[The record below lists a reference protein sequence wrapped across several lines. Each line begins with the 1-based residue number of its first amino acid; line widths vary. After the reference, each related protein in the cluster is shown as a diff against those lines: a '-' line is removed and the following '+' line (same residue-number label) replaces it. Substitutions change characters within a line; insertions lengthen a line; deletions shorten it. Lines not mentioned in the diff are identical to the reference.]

1 MLGLETVRDRSRSR
15 SPPPR
20 RSDDRKP
27 DNVALG
33 AKHRLKSMGIQM
45 KLSGQKPTPNKQK
58 LSVASAF
65 NQDSDDEPEEMP
77 PEAKMRMRNIGR

>member
-1 MLGLETVRDRSRSR
+1 MLGLDAARDRSRSR
-15 SPPPR
+15 SPPQKR
-20 RSDDRKP
+20 DDRRL

-45 KLSGQKPTPNKQK
+45 KLSGQKTPAHKQK

-65 NQDSDDEPEEMP
+65 NQDSDEEPEEMP